1 MHAGRVSVG
10 MRLRRSDPDRPGLTR
25 RGHGRGFAYLDA
37 DGKRVTDQD
46 TLERIR
52 SLAIPPAWKDVWI
65 CPYPNGHLQA
75 TGTDDAGRRQYLYHD
90 DWRTS
95 QDADKH
101 DRVRRLARRL
111 PAFREAVDQD
121 LCRKGIVRERVLAVA
136 LRMLDYG
143 VFRTGNTEY
152 AEEYGSRG
160 AATLL
165 RDDVRVSHGKL
176 VFDFRAKGGQRRTVE
191 LDDDD
196 LVAAVRSLK
205 RGRHKKPQLLVYRD
219 DDGYHE
225 IDAAMINER
234 FRELVGE
241 DFTVKDLRTWTATV
255 HAGVDLAEA
264 DPPTTKQALNA
275 AVKEMLEEVSEH
287 LGNTPAVARASYVD
301 PRVVEQ
307 YEHGHTIADTVDRVG
322 DDLAD
327 EETRAQLER
336 SVSKVLDQSARE

>member
-90 DWRTS
+90 DWRTT

-111 PAFREAVDQD
+111 PAFREVVDKD
-121 LCRKGIVRERVLAVA
+121 LCSKGLGRERVLAVA

-143 VFRTGNTEY
+143 VFRTGNSEY
-152 AEEYGSRG
+152 AEDHGSRG

-165 RDDVRVSHGKL
+165 RDDVRVRKGKL
-176 VFDFRAKGGQRRTVE
+176 VFEFVAKGGIDRVIE
-191 LDDDD
+191 LAADR
-196 LVAAVRSLK
+196 LVDAVSSLK
-205 RGRHKKPQLLVYRD
+205 RSRHGEPQLLVYRD
-219 DDGYHE
+219 RDGYHE
-225 IDAAMINER
+225 IDATMINER
-234 FRELVGE
+234 FQELVGE

-255 HAGVDLAEA
+255 HAAVDLAKA
-264 DPPTTKQALNA
+264 DPPTTKKALNA
-275 AVKEMLEEVSEH
+275 AVKEMLAEVADH
-287 LGNTPAVARASYVD
+287 LGNTPAVARSSYVD
-301 PRVVEQ
+301 PRVVTQ
-307 YEHGHTIADTVDRVG
+307 YEGGRTVKQAVGRHG
-322 DDLAD
+322 DDLND
-327 EETRAQLER
+327 EDTREALER
-336 SVSKVLDQSARE
+336 SVVRLLGGG